1 MLVIRPPHVYN
12 LGKNMRRLF
21 RNIHPNLKTYD
32 ENVSIF
38 QLKQLSTLNP
48 PPPPPTYNVGS
59 GKVDLQHMSPTFAT
73 HD

>member
-1 MLVIRPPHVYN
+1 
-12 LGKNMRRLF
+12 MRRLF

-48 PPPPPTYNVGS
+48 PPPLPPHTMLVQVKWICNICHQH
-59 GKVDLQHMSPTFAT
+59 LQHMTKKRYANCE
-73 HD
+73 